1 MKNRNE
7 LLSYDFADDIEIIRK
22 SQSLNMYSM
31 KYAADKY
38 GKMKGIGRNK
48 LLKLLREKGIIDKF
62 DCAPENLVRYG
73 YFVNSYRIIK
83 GKGVFSLYS
92 TSAGLKIIK
101 NIIDE
106 S

>member
-1 MKNRNE
+1 MKNRTE
-7 LLSYDFADDIEIIRK
+7 ILSYDFADDIEIIRK

-31 KYAADKY
+31 KYAADK
-38 GKMKGIGRNK
+38 
-48 LLKLLREKGIIDKF
+48 LKLLREKGIIDKF

-83 GKGVFSLYS
+83 GKGVYSLYS

>member
-7 LLSYDFADDIEIIRK
+7 LLTYDFADDIKIIRK
-22 SQSLNMYSM
+22 SQSLVLYSM
-31 KYAADKY
+31 KYAADNL
-38 GKMKGIGRNK
+38 GKLKGIGRNK
-48 LLKLLREKGIIDKF
+48 LLKLLREKGIVDKF

-83 GKGVFSLYS
+83 GREVYSLYS
-92 TSAGLKIIK
+92 TTAGLKIIQ